1 MEQRKRGRKRLGK
14 SKRYHNI
21 MLRFNDMEYER
32 LKTIAGTYNLDIL
45 QRGVISPLL
54 RRLVLDRESEEKER
68 LPNTLDI
75 AHLINR
81 IGSNINQLVKLAHF
95 KNQRSP
101 NSSLVDEIQRTNE
114 LMDVLIEITKEE
126 QLG

>member
-1 MEQRKRGRKRLGK
+1 
-14 SKRYHNI
+14 

>member
-1 MEQRKRGRKRLGK
+1 LGK

-21 MLRFNDMEYER
+21 MLRFNDTEYGR
-32 LKTIAGTYNLDIL
+32 LKTIAESYNLDIS

-75 AHLINR
+75 AHHINR

-95 KNQRSP
+95 KNLRSP

-126 QLG
+126 QIG